1 MITIAITVMRV
12 IATIVVMIRTA
23 MINKVKRIV
32 KMEILKNRYQTL
44 I

>member
-1 MITIAITVMRV
+1 MITIATTVMK
-12 IATIVVMIRTA
+12 AMLTIVIMIRTA

>member
-1 MITIAITVMRV
+1 MIIIATTIMKA